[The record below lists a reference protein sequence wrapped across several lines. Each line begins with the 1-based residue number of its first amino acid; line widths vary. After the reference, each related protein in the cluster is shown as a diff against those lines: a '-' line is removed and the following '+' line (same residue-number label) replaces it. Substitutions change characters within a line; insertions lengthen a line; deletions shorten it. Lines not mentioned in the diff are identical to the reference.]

1 MNTHSQLPIAPRK
14 FLERKCRRKLLLA
27 AFLIAMSV
35 AGARCAESGHD
46 FAKWESGIAA
56 FEQKDRTSPPPKNA
70 LLFIGSSGI
79 RLWTSLA
86 ADFPGHQ
93 VINRGFGGSQIADS
107 THFAD
112 RIIFP
117 YEPRMIFL
125 RAGGNDLAAGKS
137 PGQVFEDF
145 KEFVATVHAK
155 LPETDIA
162 YIALNPSIARWK
174 QADKEKELNSMVE
187 EFVRQTPHLKYI
199 ETFSMVLG
207 PDGKPRP
214 ELFIADRLHFNAE
227 GYKLLKEVVRPFL
240 PDE

>member
-1 MNTHSQLPIAPRK
+1 
-14 FLERKCRRKLLLA
+14 
-27 AFLIAMSV
+27 
-35 AGARCAESGHD
+35 
-46 FAKWESGIAA
+46 
-56 FEQKDRTSPPPKNA
+56 
-70 LLFIGSSGI
+70 
-79 RLWTSLA
+79 
-86 ADFPGHQ
+86 
-93 VINRGFGGSQIADS
+93 
-107 THFAD
+107 
-112 RIIFP
+112 
-117 YEPRMIFL
+117 MILL

-145 KEFVATVHAK
+145 KELVAVVHAK

-162 YIALNPSIARWK
+162 YIALSPSIARWK

-199 ETFSMVLG
+199 ETYSMVLG

-240 PDE
+240 PD